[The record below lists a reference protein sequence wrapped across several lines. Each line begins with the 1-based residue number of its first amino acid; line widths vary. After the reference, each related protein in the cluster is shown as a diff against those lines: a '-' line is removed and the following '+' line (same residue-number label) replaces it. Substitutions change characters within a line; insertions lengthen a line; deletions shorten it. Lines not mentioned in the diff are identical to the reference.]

1 MEDIILP
8 SLVVLFPWKDF
19 PHLPHLPHLNPNLFL
34 EIAAKL
40 IFLKYN
46 LNHVILLLQNV

>member
-1 MEDIILP
+1 MVLISYRDFAHLAILTSNL
-8 SLVVLFPWKDF
+8 SLY
-19 PHLPHLPHLNPNLFL
+19 
-34 EIAAKL
+34 IAAKL